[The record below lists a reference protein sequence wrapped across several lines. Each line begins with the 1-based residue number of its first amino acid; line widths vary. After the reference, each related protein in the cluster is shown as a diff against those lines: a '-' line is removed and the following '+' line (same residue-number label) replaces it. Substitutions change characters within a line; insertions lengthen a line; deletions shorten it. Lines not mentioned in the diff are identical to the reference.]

1 MSAVETKKLIPISP
15 VSDLLE
21 MHLVEL
27 GEECARFVALL
38 QALRSMAAIP
48 EWLSEDERSRTD
60 ADLYASLSH
69 LSHHVQPALDE
80 WDRLIDETPDDEEDD
95 DSAD

>member
-1 MSAVETKKLIPISP
+1 MSAIETKKRIPVDP
-15 VSDLLE
+15 TSDLLD
-21 MHLVEL
+21 MHLIEL

-48 EWLSEDERSRTD
+48 DWLSEEERSRTD

-69 LSHHVQPALDE
+69 LSNHVQPALDE
-80 WDRLIDETPDDEEDD
+80 WDRLIDAMPDDDD
-95 DSAD
+95 NSTE

>member
-1 MSAVETKKLIPISP
+1 MSAIETKKRIPVDP
-15 VSDLLE
+15 TSDLLD
-21 MHLVEL
+21 MHLIEL

-48 EWLSEDERSRTD
+48 EWLSEEERSRTD

-69 LSHHVQPALDE
+69 LSNHVQPALEE
-80 WDRLIDETPDDEEDD
+80 WDGLIDAMPDDDEDD
-95 DSAD
+95 STE

>member
-1 MSAVETKKLIPISP
+1 MSAIETKKRVPINP
-15 VSDLLE
+15 TSDLLN
-21 MHLVEL
+21 MHLTEL

-38 QALRSMAAIP
+38 QALQSMATIP
-48 EWLSEDERSRTD
+48 EWMTEDERSRTD

-80 WDRLIDETPDDEEDD
+80 WDRLIDEMPDDDED
-95 DSAD
+95 

>member
-1 MSAVETKKLIPISP
+1 MSAIETKKPIPINPS
-15 VSDLLE
+15 SDVLD
-21 MHLVEL
+21 MHLIEL

-48 EWLSEDERSRTD
+48 DWLSEDERSRTD

-80 WDRLIDETPDDEEDD
+80 WDGLIDEMPEDDEG
-95 DSAD
+95 DSTE

>member
-1 MSAVETKKLIPISP
+1 MSAIETKKRIPVDP
-15 VSDLLE
+15 TSDLLD
-21 MHLVEL
+21 MHLIEL

-48 EWLSEDERSRTD
+48 EWLSEEERSRTD

-69 LSHHVQPALDE
+69 LSNHVQPALDE
-80 WDRLIDETPDDEEDD
+80 WDRLIDAMPDDDD
-95 DSAD
+95 DNSTE

>member
-1 MSAVETKKLIPISP
+1 MSAIETKRRVPINP
-15 VSDLLE
+15 TSDLLDI
-21 MHLVEL
+21 HLIEL

-48 EWLSEDERSRTD
+48 EWLNEEERSRTE

-69 LSHHVQPALDE
+69 LSLHAQPALDE
-80 WDRLIDETPDDEEDD
+80 WDRLIDEMPDDDD
-95 DSAD
+95 DTEDE